1 MTVSAWPV
9 GLRPS
14 KSYCLAVPP
23 RFRMQRRS
31 NLPTVSFVE
40 PSARK
45 LSTIR
50 QCVVALHDFVLIL
63 ISNVRRVQIS
73 QNQGFP
79 WICDSSPPVPT
90 LILSQ
95 LLRSIARWPTS
106 SPPYPSGPLAC
117 PGSARASSPVFNGAR
132 AGELVFVM
140 LGFRFLEPCSSSQ
153 PNLGLAKAG
162 IRRPSSLAARLVP
175 DRRLSR
181 RFVAARL
188 CEPGCPNLQGQAH
201 GLWAIAQGSSP
212 WRWLASGARLP

>member
-9 GLRPS
+9 GSRPS

-50 QCVVALHDFVLIL
+50 QCVVALHDFFLIL

-79 WICDSSPPVPT
+79 WICDSSPPFPT

-140 LGFRFLEPCSSSQ
+140 LGFRFLEPCSSSS
-153 PNLGLAKAG
+153 LF
-162 IRRPSSLAARLVP
+162 RPGDWLEIAVLRPWRPGSSLIEGYQRGSSP
-175 DRRLSR
+175 PG
-181 RFVAARL
+181 FVGRVA
-188 CEPGCPNLQGQAH
+188 PNLQGQAH
-201 GLWAIAQGSSP
+201 GLWGDS
-212 WRWLASGARLP
+212 ARFVALEMVG